1 MGDLI
6 DLDAFRSKKEEEAE
20 EQDTPEVNYMRIL
33 LDQLLSS
40 LGGLGS
46 GSIMVVPLSASD
58 TDFTYYSAESGYNT
72 NGYYE
77 EERWEPEEGESE
89 GRDDD
94 DNIRT
99 FPPQDDDS

>member
-20 EQDTPEVNYMRIL
+20 EQGTPEINYMRIL

-40 LGGLGS
+40 LGSLAS

-58 TDFTYYSAESGYNT
+58 TDYTYYSAESGYNT
-72 NGYYE
+72 DGYYE
-77 EERWEPEEGESE
+77 EEKWELEEPE
-89 GRDDD
+89 DA

-99 FPPQDDDS
+99 FPPRDDDA